1 MPVEYFNPLRN
12 VQIDPSINLEELA
25 RVAHSMGEVIG
36 LGLRNLAHCPV
47 ELNLMP
53 ESTLKWQAFN
63 QKKPYFIATVFS
75 LVAVVAAMGFIFD
88 QLAGVRNVELQKA
101 MDEVK
106 PQESRSELF
115 KKESNNLKKAQKE
128 VDQMVEWTN
137 GRYYWADVLSELRNV
152 LIRVET
158 GSRNKFRADS
168 GVWVERMVT
177 APEGGEG
184 EAPVEGAPAVE
195 RPVGGGMSSDE
206 RERFMRRYGL
216 RPGGAPA
223 APAPDATQP
232 QPGDATAA
240 VPKKKGNTNEIDS
253 MDVTFK
259 AVTLVSVSASAN
271 SELAFAVRNELRG
284 DPMFDPEETDFCPG
298 CTLTA
303 DEPPGVFTFRMTV
316 KLKKPLKL

>member
-1 MPVEYFNPLRN
+1 ML
-12 VQIDPSINLEELA
+12 L
-25 RVAHSMGEVIG
+25 
-36 LGLRNLAHCPV
+36 
-47 ELNLMP
+47 
-53 ESTLKWQAFN
+53 ESTSKG
-63 QKKPYFIATVFS
+63 
-75 LVAVVAAMGFIFD
+75 VVLNVRVIPRAGRSG
-88 QLAGVRNVELQKA
+88 LAGTRDNALLVRLN
-101 MDEVK
+101 
-106 PQESRSELF
+106 
-115 KKESNNLKKAQKE
+115 
-128 VDQMVEWTN
+128 
-137 GRYYWADVLSELRNV
+137 
-152 LIRVET
+152 
-158 GSRNKFRADS
+158 
-168 GVWVERMVT
+168 
-177 APEGGEG
+177 AP
-184 EAPVEGAPAVE
+184 PVEGAPAVE